1 MYSASQI
8 AVALGKSKR
17 AVLFTLNSIPPSSQI
32 VVSGNTTP
40 AWTLGALPAKMQEEL
55 AALAVRRGFQ
65 SVEALLF
72 SAPPPY
78 TPPLSLSEIAQHCL
92 DKAAKTQRALARAL
106 SLRHKMAPGLV
117 EQIAVEDYQREFGY
131 AISKRAIRTII
142 KRVHDRDGGLEKF
155 HRLELY
161 LDDRP
166 ARKKPLPPKPLA
178 GLEAEFSSLRDV
190 LATFKN
196 PVKPTAD
203 EEQYLWLRALEIF
216 DENITAGSPSR
227 KTLRRRIRYLFSIAP
242 FLGENE
248 SALRRNFHRKRT
260 RWLLNQRDAGSLVDG
275 RKDRSGF
282 NRAPELCREDR
293 DALIA
298 HAVLK
303 CDGRVSQAWRE
314 LARRGALSE
323 ELLGYY
329 LNNPASKSYCP
340 TRIREAIKYEI
351 SMMDDIH
358 HGPRQ
363 DKLNGAH
370 VLRDWSSVSSL
381 DWLCADDATLEVYF
395 YLPDG
400 QGGFTLMRGQFLVM
414 IDVRTTRILG
424 FALQPEKNYNA
435 RVIRTLITKICD
447 EHGLPRQGFYFERGI
462 WERSRI
468 LKGDPQADPLSWP
481 ETELGLR
488 SLGLRFV
495 HAKLPRSKP
504 VERVIGALQDL
515 MEGELGYVG
524 PDEKKEKFERVQ
536 EWKREVESGKIHPAG
551 HFYCFDEWVARLEE
565 ICTHYNSQPQDGKMT
580 GGLSPD
586 EAFQKYQPLDDP
598 PLKLPANC
606 RYLLAHH
613 KRPLKVTSNGIT
625 LRFGKQVFNYRNE
638 QTGHLRGQTVLAW
651 FNPELPELLTVTDLN
666 QDNAFCVARS
676 QEVPAMDAPGDLLN
690 QELMRIEAHLSYARV
705 RYRTLR
711 AKFSTPFRRVIVDEQ
726 TARLGNEIQAQQ
738 AALEVERRQAKQ
750 RQVRARKVYG
760 RLNLTAPANAAPDR
774 IEAAERLEKLLQE
787 PV

>member
-1 MYSASQI
+1 M
-8 AVALGKSKR
+8 
-17 AVLFTLNSIPPSSQI
+17 
-32 VVSGNTTP
+32 
-40 AWTLGALPAKMQEEL
+40 
-55 AALAVRRGFQ
+55 
-65 SVEALLF
+65 
-72 SAPPPY
+72 
-78 TPPLSLSEIAQHCL
+78 
-92 DKAAKTQRALARAL
+92 
-106 SLRHKMAPGLV
+106 
-117 EQIAVEDYQREFGY
+117 
-131 AISKRAIRTII
+131 
-142 KRVHDRDGGLEKF
+142 
-155 HRLELY
+155 
-161 LDDRP
+161 
-166 ARKKPLPPKPLA
+166 
-178 GLEAEFSSLRDV
+178 
-190 LATFKN
+190 
-196 PVKPTAD
+196 
-203 EEQYLWLRALEIF
+203 
-216 DENITAGSPSR
+216 
-227 KTLRRRIRYLFSIAP
+227 
-242 FLGENE
+242 
-248 SALRRNFHRKRT
+248 
-260 RWLLNQRDAGSLVDG
+260 LNQRDAGSLVDG
-275 RKDRSGF
+275 RKKRSGF
-282 NRAPELCREDR
+282 NRAPELRREDR

>member
-1 MYSASQI
+1 
-8 AVALGKSKR
+8 
-17 AVLFTLNSIPPSSQI
+17 
-32 VVSGNTTP
+32 
-40 AWTLGALPAKMQEEL
+40 
-55 AALAVRRGFQ
+55 
-65 SVEALLF
+65 
-72 SAPPPY
+72 
-78 TPPLSLSEIAQHCL
+78 
-92 DKAAKTQRALARAL
+92 
-106 SLRHKMAPGLV
+106 
-117 EQIAVEDYQREFGY
+117 
-131 AISKRAIRTII
+131 
-142 KRVHDRDGGLEKF
+142 
-155 HRLELY
+155 
-161 LDDRP
+161 
-166 ARKKPLPPKPLA
+166 
-178 GLEAEFSSLRDV
+178 
-190 LATFKN
+190 
-196 PVKPTAD
+196 
-203 EEQYLWLRALEIF
+203 
-216 DENITAGSPSR
+216 
-227 KTLRRRIRYLFSIAP
+227 
-242 FLGENE
+242 
-248 SALRRNFHRKRT
+248 
-260 RWLLNQRDAGSLVDG
+260 
-275 RKDRSGF
+275 
-282 NRAPELCREDR
+282 
-293 DALIA
+293 
-298 HAVLK
+298 
-303 CDGRVSQAWRE
+303 

-351 SMMDDIH
+351 TMMDDIH

-370 VLRDWSSVSSL
+370 ILRDWSSVSSL

-395 YLPDG
+395 YLPDDRG
-400 QGGFTLMRGQFLVM
+400 RFTLMRGQFLVM

-424 FALQPEKNYNA
+424 FALQPERNYNA

-468 LKGDPQADPLSWP
+468 LKGDPQADPFSWA

-524 PDEKKEKFERVQ
+524 PDERKEKFERVQ
-536 EWKREVESGKIHPAG
+536 QWKREVESGKIHPAG
-551 HFYCFDEWVARLEE
+551 HFYSFDEWVTRLEE
-565 ICTHYNSQPQDGKMT
+565 ICAYYNSQPQDGKMT

-598 PLKLPANC
+598 LLKLPPNC

-638 QTGHLRGQTVLAW
+638 QTGRLRGQTVLAW

-666 QDNAFCVARS
+666 HDNAFCVARS
-676 QEVPAMDAPGDLLN
+676 QEVPAMDAPSDLLN
-690 QELMRIEAHLSYARV
+690 QEMMRIEAHLSYARV

-711 AKFSTPFRRVIVDEQ
+711 AKFATPFRRVIVDAQ
-726 TARLGNEIQAQQ
+726 TAQLGNEIQAHQ
-738 AALEVERRQAKQ
+738 AALEIERRQAKQ

-760 RLNLTAPANAAPDR
+760 QLNLTAPADAPPDR
-774 IEAAERLEKLLQE
+774 IEAAERLGKLLQG
-787 PV
+787 PL

>member
-1 MYSASQI
+1 MS
-8 AVALGKSKR
+8 
-17 AVLFTLNSIPPSSQI
+17 
-32 VVSGNTTP
+32 
-40 AWTLGALPAKMQEEL
+40 
-55 AALAVRRGFQ
+55 
-65 SVEALLF
+65 
-72 SAPPPY
+72 
-78 TPPLSLSEIAQHCL
+78 
-92 DKAAKTQRALARAL
+92 
-106 SLRHKMAPGLV
+106 PGQL
-117 EQIAVEDYQREFGY
+117 EQIAVEDYQREFGH
-131 AISKRAIRTII
+131 AISTRTIRTII
-142 KRVHDRDGGLEKF
+142 KRVRDRDRGLEKF
-155 HRLELY
+155 QRLELY
-161 LDDRP
+161 LDKRL
-166 ARKKPLPPKPLA
+166 ARKRPLPPKPLA
-178 GLEAEFSSLRDV
+178 GLETEFSSLRDV
-190 LATFKN
+190 LASFKD
-196 PVKPTAD
+196 PVQPTAD
-203 EEQYLWLRALEIF
+203 EEQYLWLRALELF
-216 DENITAGSPSR
+216 DEQITTGSPSR
-227 KTLRRRIRYLFSIAP
+227 KTLRQLIRYLFSIAP
-242 FLGENE
+242 FLAENE
-248 SALRRNFHRKRT
+248 SALLRNFHRKRT
-260 RWLLNQRDAGSLVDG
+260 RWILKERDAAALVDG
-275 RKDRSGF
+275 RKEGSGF
-282 NRAPELCREDR
+282 KRAPELRKEDR

-314 LARRGALSE
+314 LTRRGALSE
-323 ELLGYY
+323 ELQGYY

-340 TRIREAIKYEI
+340 TRIREAIKHEI

-370 VLRDWSSVSSL
+370 ILRDWSSVSSL
-381 DWLCADDATLEVYF
+381 DWLCADDATLEIYF
-395 YLPDG
+395 YLLDD
-400 QGGFTLMRGQFLVM
+400 QGGVTLMRGQFLVM

-468 LKGDPQADPLSWP
+468 LKGDPQADPFSWA

-536 EWKREVESGKIHPAG
+536 QWKREVESGKIHPAG
-551 HFYCFDEWVARLEE
+551 HFYRFDEWVARLEE
-565 ICTHYNSQPQDGKMT
+565 ICAQYNSQPQDGKMT

-586 EAFQKYQPLDDP
+586 EAFHKYQPLDDP

-613 KRPLKVTSNGIT
+613 KRPIKVTSNGIT

-638 QTGHLRGQTVLAW
+638 QTGRLRGQTVLAW

-666 QDNAFCVARS
+666 YDNAFCVERS
-676 QEVPAMDAPGDLLN
+676 QEVPAMDAPVDLLN
-690 QELMRIEAHLSYARV
+690 HEMMRIEAHMSYARV

-711 AKFSTPFRRVIVDEQ
+711 AKFATPFRRVIVDAQ
-726 TARLGNEIQAQQ
+726 TARLGNEIQAQH
-738 AALEVERRQAKQ
+738 ATLEKERRQTKK

-760 RLNLTAPANAAPDR
+760 RLNLTAPADAPPDR
-774 IEAAERLEKLLQE
+774 IEAAERLEKLLKE
-787 PV
+787 PS